1 MDFSF
6 KLSDILLHE
15 PTQQSQRSKPKVKA
29 KGQSF
34 RDMFGFRFMVFR
46 SLELK
51 CVITLTFPIV

>member
-29 KGQSF
+29 F
-34 RDMFGFRFMVFR
+34 
-46 SLELK
+46 
-51 CVITLTFPIV
+51 VICLGLGLWCLDH